1 MLENVLLKAFV
12 RNHPSEAARAIESM
26 DSASA
31 SEIVQALPEDVCA
44 ELLRWLAPVTAA
56 AALEHLTPPRSASVL
71 SAARRHV
78 AAAVLRVSNPS
89 RRASTLEHMSTKA
102 RAEIQQSLRYGENAA
117 GALMDPEVRAVSETS
132 SVEDTLEQMRRS
144 PQYALYY
151 IYVVAADQTL
161 VGVVNIRQLMQARPE
176 KVIGLLATRP
186 AEAVSARSSW
196 RVVAAHPGWTR
207 FHALP
212 VVDDARRFVGV
223 IRYDVMRGL
232 EQRLVGTATLD
243 QAAETGAALGELY
256 GIGLRGVVESASTL
270 LLGTAAT
277 ASGGNQ

>member
-1 MLENVLLKAFV
+1 MLEQVLLKAFI

-31 SEIVQALPEDVCA
+31 SEIVDALPEDVCG
-44 ELLRWLAPVTAA
+44 ELLRWLAPVTSA
-56 AALEHLTPPRSASVL
+56 AALEHLTPSRSASVL

-78 AAAVLRVSNPS
+78 AAAVLRVGNPS
-89 RRASTLEHMSTKA
+89 RRTSTLEHMSAKA
-102 RAEIQQSLRYGENAA
+102 RAEIEQSLRYGENAA

-132 SVEDTLEQMRRS
+132 SVEDALEQMRRS
-144 PQYALYY
+144 PQHALYY
-151 IYVVAADQTL
+151 IYVVSADQTL

-212 VVDDARRFVGV
+212 VVDDAGRFVGV

-277 ASGGNQ
+277 ASKGNP